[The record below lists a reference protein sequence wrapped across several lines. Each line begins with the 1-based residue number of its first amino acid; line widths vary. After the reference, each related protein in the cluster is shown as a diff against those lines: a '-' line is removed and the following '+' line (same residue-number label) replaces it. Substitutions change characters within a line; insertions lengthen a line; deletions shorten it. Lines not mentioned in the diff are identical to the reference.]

1 MSDVDPLIK
10 REMQWM
16 ALGVLENRD
25 LAPIIIAKVRRQRI
39 RRALISIVGV
49 FAVAATSIGIYEV
62 IQKPAPIIVA
72 SDSGVNGTNSD
83 SQPEIIGLQ
92 SDYPVTWEQSVGDL
106 GAISGAGGI
115 GDTLGGL
122 TATGLKISISG
133 AGGIGDTLGGLTA
146 TGLQISWER
155 CGRGQCPVTWVLSLQ
170 NNTQDLISTAPSLG
184 IFTNHTPIVSDSRP
198 TTVLPGGT
206 ALLVYTFPEFK
217 DSLETSPRETWQWN
231 WYLAQLR

>member
-39 RRALISIVGV
+39 RRALIAVLGVIAVG
-49 FAVAATSIGIYEV
+49 ATSIGIYEV
-62 IQKPAPIIVA
+62 IQRPAPIIVA
-72 SDSGVNGTNSD
+72 SDSGVNGTNAGN
-83 SQPEIIGLQ
+83 QPEIIGLQ

-122 TATGLKISISG
+122 TATGLKIS
-133 AGGIGDTLGGLTA
+133 
-146 TGLQISWER
+146 WER
-155 CGRGQCPVTWVLSLQ
+155 CGQGQCPITWVLSLE
-170 NNTQDLISTAPSLG
+170 NRTQDLISTAPSLG
-184 IFTNHTPIVSDSRP
+184 IFTGHTPIVSDSRP

-206 ALLVYTFPEFK
+206 ALLVYSFPEFK
-217 DSLETSPRETWQWN
+217 ETLKTSPRETWQWN

>member
-62 IQKPAPIIVA
+62 IQRPAPIIVA
-72 SDSGVNGTNSD
+72 SDNGVNGANAV

-122 TATGLKISISG
+122 TATGLKIS
-133 AGGIGDTLGGLTA
+133 
-146 TGLQISWER
+146 WER
-155 CGRGQCPVTWVLSLQ
+155 CGKGQCPVTWVLSLQ

>member
-39 RRALISIVGV
+39 RRALVAVLGVIAVG
-49 FAVAATSIGIYEV
+49 ATSIGIYEV
-62 IQKPAPIIVA
+62 IQRPAPIIVA
-72 SDSGVNGTNSD
+72 SDNGVNGTNSG

-122 TATGLKISISG
+122 TATGLKIS
-133 AGGIGDTLGGLTA
+133 
-146 TGLQISWER
+146 WEQ
-155 CGRGQCPVTWVLSLQ
+155 CGTGQCPVTWVLSLQ

>member
-39 RRALISIVGV
+39 LRAI
-49 FAVAATSIGIYEV
+49 FAVLSVVAIGATSIGIYEI
-62 IQKPAPIIVA
+62 IQKPTPVVVA
-72 SDSGVNGTNSD
+72 ADNGVTGTNAD

-122 TATGLKISISG
+122 TAVGLK
-133 AGGIGDTLGGLTA
+133 
-146 TGLQISWER
+146 ISWER
-155 CGRGQCPVTWVLSLQ
+155 CGQGQCPVTWVLSLE
-170 NNTQDLISTAPSLG
+170 NKTQDLISTAPSLG
-184 IFTNHTPIVSDSRP
+184 LFTNHTPIVSDSRP

-206 ALLVYTFPEFK
+206 ALLVYSFPEFK
-217 DSLETSPRETWQWN
+217 ESLKTSPRETWQWN

>member
-1 MSDVDPLIK
+1 
-10 REMQWM
+10 
-16 ALGVLENRD
+16 
-25 LAPIIIAKVRRQRI
+25 
-39 RRALISIVGV
+39 
-49 FAVAATSIGIYEV
+49 
-62 IQKPAPIIVA
+62 VA
-72 SDSGVNGTNSD
+72 SDSGVNGANAG

-122 TATGLKISISG
+122 TATGL
-133 AGGIGDTLGGLTA
+133 
-146 TGLQISWER
+146 QISWER
-155 CGRGQCPVTWVLSLQ
+155 CGKGQCPVTWVLSLQ

>member
-25 LAPIIIAKVRRQRI
+25 LAPIVIAKVRRQRI
-39 RRALISIVGV
+39 RRALVAVLGVIAVG
-49 FAVAATSIGIYEV
+49 ATSIGIYEV
-62 IQKPAPIIVA
+62 IQRPAPVVVA
-72 SDSGVNGTNSD
+72 SDSGVNGANAG

-122 TATGLKISISG
+122 TATGL
-133 AGGIGDTLGGLTA
+133 
-146 TGLQISWER
+146 QISWER
-155 CGRGQCPVTWVLSLQ
+155 CGKGQCPVTWVLSLQ

>member
-39 RRALISIVGV
+39 RRAL
-49 FAVAATSIGIYEV
+49 FALLSVVAIGATSIGIYEV
-62 IQKPAPIIVA
+62 IQKPAPIVVA
-72 SDSGVNGTNSD
+72 SDTGVTGTNAD
-83 SQPEIIGLQ
+83 TQPEIVGLQ

-122 TATGLKISISG
+122 TAVGLK
-133 AGGIGDTLGGLTA
+133 
-146 TGLQISWER
+146 ISWER
-155 CGRGQCPVTWVLSLQ
+155 CGQGQCPVTWVLSLE
-170 NNTQDLISTAPSLG
+170 NKTQDLISTAPSLG
-184 IFTNHTPIVSDSRP
+184 LFTNHTPIVSDSRP
-198 TTVLPGGT
+198 TTVLPGGK
-206 ALLVYTFPEFK
+206 ALLVYSFPEFK
-217 DSLETSPRETWQWN
+217 ESLKTSPRETWQWN

>member
-39 RRALISIVGV
+39 RNAII
-49 FAVAATSIGIYEV
+49 AVITVLAIAATSIGIYEFV
-62 IQKPAPIIVA
+62 KSNETPITII
-72 SDSGVNGTNSD
+72 DDGSGAVGANALT
-83 SQPEIIGLQ
+83 QPQIIGLQ
-92 SDYPVTWEQSVGDL
+92 SDYPVTWEQSVGDV
-106 GAISGAGGI
+106 GAISAAGGI

-122 TATGLKISISG
+122 TAVGLK
-133 AGGIGDTLGGLTA
+133 
-146 TGLQISWER
+146 ISWER
-155 CGRGQCPVTWVLSLQ
+155 CGKGQCPITWVLSLE
-170 NNTQDLISTAPSLG
+170 NRTQDLISTAPSLG
-184 IFTNHTPIVSDSRP
+184 IFTGHTPIVSDSRP
-198 TTVLPGGT
+198 TTVLPGGK

-217 DSLETSPRETWQWN
+217 SSLQTSPRDTWQWN

>member
-39 RRALISIVGV
+39 RRAL
-49 FAVAATSIGIYEV
+49 FATIAVIAIGATSIGAYEL
-62 IQKPAPIIVA
+62 INKPIPV
-72 SDSGVNGTNSD
+72 SVSTDKGVTGTNTD
-83 SQPEIIGLQ
+83 SQPEIVGLQ

-122 TATGLKISISG
+122 TAVGLK
-133 AGGIGDTLGGLTA
+133 
-146 TGLQISWER
+146 ISWER
-155 CGRGQCPVTWVLSLQ
+155 CGKGQCPVTWVLSLE
-170 NNTQDLISTAPSLG
+170 NRTQDLISTAPSLG
-184 IFTNHTPIVSDSRP
+184 IFTNHTPLVSDSRP
-198 TTVLPGGT
+198 TTVLPGGQ

-217 DSLETSPRETWQWN
+217 ESLVTSPRETWQWN

>member
-1 MSDVDPLIK
+1 MSEIDPLIK

-25 LAPIIIAKVRRQRI
+25 LAPVIIARVRRQRM
-39 RRALISIVGV
+39 RRALFSV
-49 FAVAATSIGIYEV
+49 VAAIAISGVSIGAYEFFN
-62 IQKPAPIIVA
+62 KPAQVA
-72 SDSGVNGTNSD
+72 VVPDSGVTGSNSNT
-83 SQPEIIGLQ
+83 QPEIIGLQ
-92 SDYPVTWEQSVGDL
+92 SDYPVTWEQSVGDV

-122 TATGLKISISG
+122 TAIGLK
-133 AGGIGDTLGGLTA
+133 
-146 TGLQISWER
+146 ISWER
-155 CGRGQCPVTWVLSLQ
+155 CGEGQCPVTWVLNLK

-184 IFTNHTPIVSDSRP
+184 IFTGHTPLVSDSRP

-206 ALLVYTFPEFK
+206 ALLVYSFPEFK
-217 DSLETSPRETWQWN
+217 DSLPTSSRDTWQWN

>member
-39 RRALISIVGV
+39 RRALVSVLGVIAVG
-49 FAVAATSIGIYEV
+49 AASIGIYEV
-62 IQKPAPIIVA
+62 IQSPAPIIVA
-72 SDSGVNGTNSD
+72 SDSGVNGANSG

-122 TATGLKISISG
+122 TATGL
-133 AGGIGDTLGGLTA
+133 
-146 TGLQISWER
+146 QISWER

-170 NNTQDLISTAPSLG
+170 NDTQDLISTAPSLG

>member
-1 MSDVDPLIK
+1 MSEVDPLIK

-25 LAPIIIAKVRRQRI
+25 LAPIIIAKVRRQRL
-39 RRALISIVGV
+39 RRAL
-49 FAVAATSIGIYEV
+49 FAAVAVIAIGASSIGLYEL

-72 SDSGVNGTNSD
+72 SDNGVTGNNAVN
-83 SQPEIIGLQ
+83 QPEIIGLQ

-122 TATGLKISISG
+122 TAVGLK
-133 AGGIGDTLGGLTA
+133 
-146 TGLQISWER
+146 ISWER
-155 CGRGQCPVTWVLSLQ
+155 CGKGQCPVTWVLSLE
-170 NNTQDLISTAPSLG
+170 NRTQDLISTAPSLG
-184 IFTNHTPIVSDSRP
+184 LFTNHTPLVSDSRP
-198 TTVLPGGT
+198 TTVLPGGQ

-217 DSLETSPRETWQWN
+217 ESLQTSPRETWQWN

>member
-25 LAPIIIAKVRRQRI
+25 LAPIIIAKVRRRRI
-39 RRALISIVGV
+39 RRVLTLAVAV
-49 FAVAATSIGIYEV
+49 FAIAGASIGIYEV
-62 IQKPAPIIVA
+62 INKPAAIIVIP
-72 SDSGVNGTNSD
+72 DSGVNGNNAAT
-83 SQPEIIGLQ
+83 QQEIIGLQ
-92 SDYPVTWEQSVGDL
+92 SDYLVTWEQSVGDL

-122 TATGLKISISG
+122 TATGLKIS
-133 AGGIGDTLGGLTA
+133 
-146 TGLQISWER
+146 WER
-155 CGRGQCPVTWVLSLQ
+155 CGQGQCPITWILSLQ

-184 IFTNHTPIVSDSRP
+184 IFTSHTPIVSDSRP
-198 TTVLPGGT
+198 TTVLSGGI
-206 ALLVYTFPEFK
+206 ALLVYSFPEFK
-217 DSLETSPRETWQWN
+217 DSLLTFPRDTWQWN

>member
-39 RRALISIVGV
+39 RRALIAVLSVIAIGASSI
-49 FAVAATSIGIYEV
+49 AIYETVQRPDPIV
-62 IQKPAPIIVA
+62 IAA
-72 SDSGVNGTNSD
+72 DSGVTGTNKVT
-83 SQPEIIGLQ
+83 QPEIIGLQ

-122 TATGLKISISG
+122 TAVGLK
-133 AGGIGDTLGGLTA
+133 
-146 TGLQISWER
+146 ISWER
-155 CGRGQCPVTWVLSLQ
+155 CGKGQCPITWVLSLE
-170 NNTQDLISTAPSLG
+170 NRTQDLISTAPSLG

-198 TTVLPGGT
+198 TTVLPGGQ

-217 DSLETSPRETWQWN
+217 ESLETSSRETWQWN

>member
-25 LAPIIIAKVRRQRI
+25 LAPLIIARVRRQRL
-39 RRALISIVGV
+39 RRVLASL
-49 FAVAATSIGIYEV
+49 FAVIAISGLSIGIFEFLN
-62 IQKPAPIIVA
+62 KPAAVVVNP
-72 SDSGVNGTNSD
+72 DSGVTGNNSVT
-83 SQPEIIGLQ
+83 QPEIIGLQ

-122 TATGLKISISG
+122 TAVGLK
-133 AGGIGDTLGGLTA
+133 
-146 TGLQISWER
+146 ISWER
-155 CGRGQCPVTWVLSLQ
+155 CGQGQCPITWVLSLE
-170 NNTQDLISTAPSLG
+170 NRTQDLISTAPSLG
-184 IFTNHTPIVSDSRP
+184 VFTGHTPIVSDSRP
-198 TTVLPGGT
+198 TTVLPGGM
-206 ALLVYTFPEFK
+206 ALLVYSFPEFK
-217 DSLETSPRETWQWN
+217 DSLGTSARDTWQWN

>member
-25 LAPIIIAKVRRQRI
+25 LAPIIIARVRRQRI
-39 RRALISIVGV
+39 RRALVSVLGVIAVG
-49 FAVAATSIGIYEV
+49 ATSIGVYEL
-62 IQKPAPIIVA
+62 IQRPAPIIVA
-72 SDSGVNGTNSD
+72 SDSGVNGTNAGN
-83 SQPEIIGLQ
+83 QPERIGLQ

-122 TATGLKISISG
+122 TATGLKIS
-133 AGGIGDTLGGLTA
+133 
-146 TGLQISWER
+146 WER
-155 CGRGQCPVTWVLSLQ
+155 CGKGQCPVTWVLSLQ

>member
-16 ALGVLENRD
+16 ALGILENRD

-62 IQKPAPIIVA
+62 IQRPAPVVVA
-72 SDSGVNGTNSD
+72 SDSGVNGTNSE

-122 TATGLKISISG
+122 TATGLK
-133 AGGIGDTLGGLTA
+133 
-146 TGLQISWER
+146 ISWER

>member
-16 ALGVLENRD
+16 ALGVLDNRD
-25 LAPIIIAKVRRQRI
+25 LAPIIIAKVRRRQI
-39 RRALISIVGV
+39 RRALTSAVAV
-49 FAVAATSIGIYEV
+49 FAIAGLSIGIYES
-62 IQKPAPIIVA
+62 INKPAAIIINP
-72 SDSGVNGTNSD
+72 DSGVNGNNAAT
-83 SQPEIIGLQ
+83 QPKIIGLQ

-122 TATGLKISISG
+122 TATGLKIS
-133 AGGIGDTLGGLTA
+133 
-146 TGLQISWER
+146 WER
-155 CGRGQCPVTWVLSLQ
+155 CGQGQCPVTWVLSLE
-170 NNTQDLISTAPSLG
+170 NKTQDLISTAPSLG
-184 IFTNHTPIVSDSRP
+184 IFTSHTPIVSDSRP

-206 ALLVYTFPEFK
+206 ALLVYSFPEFK
-217 DSLETSPRETWQWN
+217 DSLLTSPRDTWQWN

>member
-25 LAPIIIAKVRRQRI
+25 LAPVIIAKVRRQRI

-62 IQKPAPIIVA
+62 IQRPAPVVVA
-72 SDSGVNGTNSD
+72 SDNGVNGTNSE

-122 TATGLKISISG
+122 TATGLKIS
-133 AGGIGDTLGGLTA
+133 
-146 TGLQISWER
+146 WER
-155 CGRGQCPVTWVLSLQ
+155 CGKGQCPVTWVLSLQ